1 MGVAGV
7 AAFVTC
13 AIWGFQSF
21 QECEDGAGEGAA
33 FAGLADA
40 TSEANLVPLAVAA
53 VRKKDAEGKAT
64 AVAQRTTRMACSTST
79 VGSGLGADRRLAV
92 HADHV
97 VVIEQM
103 LASLIV
109 GCGKKLG
116 ESPIDSWWRPP

>member
-13 AIWGFQSF
+13 AISGFRSF
-21 QECEDGAGEGAA
+21 QECEDGAGEDAA
-33 FAGLADA
+33 FADLADV
-40 TSEANLVPLAVAA
+40 TSRANLMPSAVVEA
-53 VRKKDAEGKAT
+53 RKKDAEGKAT
-64 AVAQRTTRMACSTST
+64 AVAQRTARTACSTST
-79 VGSGLGADRRLAV
+79 VASGSEADRRLAF

-103 LASLIV
+103 LASLTV

-116 ESPIDSWWRPP
+116 ESPTGSWWRPP